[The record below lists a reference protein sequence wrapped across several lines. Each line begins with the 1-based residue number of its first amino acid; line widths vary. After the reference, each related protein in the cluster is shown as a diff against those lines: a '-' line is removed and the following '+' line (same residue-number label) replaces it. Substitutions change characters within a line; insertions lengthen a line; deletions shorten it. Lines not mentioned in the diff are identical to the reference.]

1 MPRKKPLTVR
11 KKVEFQKLKLPKHN
25 FDSAEVSDAA
35 NSCGFSRVGKS
46 YVILSTTGWYKSFS
60 QLEEEI

>member
-25 FDSAEVSDAA
+25 FDSSEVSDAA

-46 YVILSTTGWYKSFS
+46 YVILSTTG
-60 QLEEEI
+60 L